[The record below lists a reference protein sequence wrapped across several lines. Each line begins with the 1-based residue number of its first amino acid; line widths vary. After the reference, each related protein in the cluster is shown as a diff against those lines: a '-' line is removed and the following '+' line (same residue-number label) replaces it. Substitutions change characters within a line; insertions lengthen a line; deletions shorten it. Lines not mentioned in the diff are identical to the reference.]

1 MQNTKHLQQQQNG
14 WRKPKKQQ
22 KKQTN
27 RERERE
33 EKKMRFT
40 QFNDTDKLLAYQTAY
55 FSIQFII
62 VQTMQHLFLLNWGT
76 CSTLQSSIYPLYCT
90 ATDIFITY
98 KLRFLEVFSYIYIYI
113 YIYIQMLNCYGNY
126 CLHFAVYNHNFTV
139 HVLRNT
145 SHLSYK
151 SIYAMQQQQTVH
163 SSACDKWCVWIHN
176 CGAFLVFCCFLFWCL
191 RRKVMAPNESK
202 LA

>member
-14 WRKPKKQQ
+14 WRKQKQTHTHTQ
-22 KKQTN
+22 KKKHRV
-27 RERERE
+27 RERR
-33 EKKMRFT
+33 EKKMCFT

-76 CSTLQSSIYPLYCT
+76 CSTLPSSIYPLYCT

-113 YIYIQMLNCYGNY
+113 YIFKCSTAMVIIVYILQ
-126 CLHFAVYNHNFTV
+126 FTTTILPYMYSEIR
-139 HVLRNT
+139 HT
-145 SHLSYK
+145 
-151 SIYAMQQQQTVH
+151 
-163 SSACDKWCVWIHN
+163 
-176 CGAFLVFCCFLFWCL
+176 
-191 RRKVMAPNESK
+191 
-202 LA
+202 